1 MNEDKGVKALPAKL
15 IERRRAKGLNL
26 GELAKLTGIS
36 ASHLG
41 RIERGERFPS
51 AFTLSKFAVPLDFT
65 EEELFRL
72 AGFMRQGPAE
82 TPARPVV
89 LPQEDSA
96 KVLAV
101 GHKVMLRETP
111 SAWPSPVGTIT
122 AIRVWHDMD
131 TLLGGPYR
139 GVPIFDIQGD
149 DWSATNVK
157 LDRLMLWREPP
168 PMPAAPEEVK
178 DDAKTN

>member
-1 MNEDKGVKALPAKL
+1 MNEDKGSKTLPAKL
-15 IERRRAKGLNL
+15 RERRLAKGLKL
-26 GELAKLTGIS
+26 GELASLTGIS

-72 AGFMRQGPAE
+72 AGFMRQAPAE
-82 TPARPVV
+82 TPARPAR

-139 GVPIFDIQGD
+139 GVPVFDIQGD
-149 DWSATNVK
+149 GWSVMNVK
-157 LDRLMLWREPP
+157 LDELMLYRVPP
-168 PMPAAPEEVK
+168 PMPAAPGEVK
-178 DDAKTN
+178 TNA